1 MLIGHQGIPLVGIT
15 HSISAQVAQKF
26 LSKDKTEI
34 QASYIKT
41 KCLELTVVHGC
52 SNGIPWV
59 YRRSGDEWQPQYHR
73 NVVMVYSSLEYCG
86 DGKKFVGFTTGV
98 VHLCLSG

>member
-59 YRRSGDEWQPQYHR
+59 YRRSGM
-73 NVVMVYSSLEYCG
+73 NGSLSTIG
-86 DGKKFVGFTTGV
+86 MW
-98 VHLCLSG
+98 